1 MSDDER
7 PEDDGAK
14 DHRLENDRL
23 KDEPSLEKPLAN
35 VPATADL
42 LEAVAMRMPFGRFKG
57 ERLID
62 LPEPYVVWFRGQGFP
77 AGMLGQ
83 RMALVYELK
92 VNGLEKLIRPMLNEN
107 D

>member
-1 MSDDER
+1 MRTGPQTQGSSPA
-7 PEDDGAK
+7 PENGLAEPPV
-14 DHRLENDRL
+14 LE
-23 KDEPSLEKPLAN
+23 N

-77 AGMLGQ
+77 AGTLGQ

-92 VNGLEKLIRPMLNEN
+92 VNGLEKLVRPMLDEN
-107 D
+107 PDQQ

>member
-1 MSDDER
+1 MSDFKT
-7 PEDDGAK
+7 PKGASAQPSEQAPT
-14 DHRLENDRL
+14 LE
-23 KDEPSLEKPLAN
+23 N

-77 AGMLGQ
+77 AGALGQ

-92 VNGLEKLIRPMLNEN
+92 VNGLEKLVRPMLEAKP
-107 D
+107 DKQ

>member
-1 MSDDER
+1 MTEDE
-7 PEDDGAK
+7 
-14 DHRLENDRL
+14 LNT
-23 KDEPSLEKPLAN
+23 EKPLQN

-42 LEAVAMRMPFGRFKG
+42 LEAVGMRMPFGKFKG

-77 AGMLGQ
+77 PGTLGQ

-92 VNGLEKLIRPMLNEN
+92 VNGLEKLVRPMLDEN
-107 D
+107 K